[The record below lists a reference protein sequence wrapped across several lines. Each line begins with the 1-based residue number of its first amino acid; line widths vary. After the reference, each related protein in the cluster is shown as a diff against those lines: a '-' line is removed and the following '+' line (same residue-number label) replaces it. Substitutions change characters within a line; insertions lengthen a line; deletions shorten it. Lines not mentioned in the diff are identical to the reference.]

1 MVRPKI
7 NHDLRCVDGVTL
19 YLPPSPLGALVNLEQ
34 PDVYAESKTPL
45 YPIGT
50 LAWFA
55 GMGKKYRYAR
65 AAQDIRGT
73 KFLAAFGNYVPDGA
87 GHVNEHGFYVGSCLA
102 ASVSPEG
109 ATEITFTDTVD
120 KAKDFYEG
128 AYLLH
133 FDAGRNTCYEDS
145 YIISGP
151 PTLISA
157 ATSLVCTVQL
167 HKPLKYAIILG
178 DGLEIWCNPYMNIR
192 QGCVSA
198 DAYDGFETY
207 AGVNPIPVHEGYYF
221 WLQTAGP
228 VFITPDG
235 WGANCPGFTINS
247 RVASAG
253 LSSGNMNSELV
264 LGAGYQKIGEL
275 LTVTF
280 AGQGDALINLK
291 LDLGG

>member
-1 MVRPKI
+1 MRTQL
-7 NHDLRCVDGVTL
+7 NYDLRSENGCVL
-19 YLPPSPLGALVNLEQ
+19 FLPPHVAEGQANLKE
-34 PDVYAESKTPL
+34 PDVYAESLKQL
-45 YPIGT
+45 YPIGS
-50 LAWFA
+50 LAWFP
-55 GMGKKYRYAR
+55 GMGKKYRYAK

-102 ASVSPEG
+102 ASVSPVG
-109 ATEITFTDTVD
+109 ATEITFADTIN

-128 AYLLH
+128 AYFLH
-133 FDAGRNTCYEDS
+133 FDAGRNTVYEDA

-151 PTLISA
+151 PTNIV
-157 ATSLVCTVQL
+157 TPWECTVQL

-178 DGLEIWCNPYMNIR
+178 DGFEIWCNPYMNIR

-207 AGVNPIPVHEGYYF
+207 AGVNPIPIQKDYYF

-228 VFITPDG
+228 CFITPDG
-235 WGANCPGFTINS
+235 WAGNCPGFTVNS

-280 AGQGDALINLK
+280 AGQGDALIDLK